1 MAAIKP
7 GRCPELWLTQEQ
19 CDHGCYKLHTSIA
32 GGGLP
37 LGALSCI
44 GKADGK
50 DGTEIFLP
58 SGTAND
64 AFCCVFVCTCMCF
77 FCYSVKHVCWAE
89 AEPVCVMLYDMYCP
103 SLSVM
108 LLTHAG
114 CSFDERF
121 CAAQLQISRDEDKM
135 QHVSQIEESQASK
148 VYSKVQCK
156 IQSKVQQV
164 CGCSISSTKPRSWT
178 WLGFLLLS
186 CTSFSILTKADESLI
201 FFVGLSFEGR

>member
-58 SGTAND
+58 WYCKRRSLL
-64 AFCCVFVCTCMCF
+64 CVCVYLYVF
-77 FCYSVKHVCWAE
+77 FFYSVKHVC
-89 AEPVCVMLYDMYCP
+89 
-103 SLSVM
+103 
-108 LLTHAG
+108 
-114 CSFDERF
+114 
-121 CAAQLQISRDEDKM
+121 
-135 QHVSQIEESQASK
+135 
-148 VYSKVQCK
+148 
-156 IQSKVQQV
+156 
-164 CGCSISSTKPRSWT
+164 
-178 WLGFLLLS
+178 
-186 CTSFSILTKADESLI
+186 
-201 FFVGLSFEGR
+201 